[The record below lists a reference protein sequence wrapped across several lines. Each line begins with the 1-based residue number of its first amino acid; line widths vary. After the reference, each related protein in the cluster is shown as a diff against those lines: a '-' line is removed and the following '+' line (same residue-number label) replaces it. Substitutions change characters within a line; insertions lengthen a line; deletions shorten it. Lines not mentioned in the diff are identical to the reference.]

1 MEALKNQSIIYDDSC
16 PMCKWYTG
24 AFVEAGMLQAQHRM
38 GFSEISW
45 EAFPQLDKDRAR
57 HEIPL
62 IDTDSGQVTYGM
74 DALFKII
81 GTRFPLFQPLFQWRP
96 FRMIIYPLYQI
107 ITYNRRLIAG
117 SRPKDTGIDCAPD
130 FHAFYRGL
138 YMALALCFTLWMVH
152 TFSPFLQ
159 LSLGILAFLSILP
172 ILFVP
177 NRWDFAGQMATIWLT
192 TVALI
197 ALPLAWL
204 PSGLFVTGAA
214 VTLGSIWFVR
224 ECRRRPWM

>member
-130 FHAFYRGL
+130 FHAFY
-138 YMALALCFTLWMVH
+138 
-152 TFSPFLQ
+152 
-159 LSLGILAFLSILP
+159 
-172 ILFVP
+172 
-177 NRWDFAGQMATIWLT
+177 
-192 TVALI
+192 
-197 ALPLAWL
+197 
-204 PSGLFVTGAA
+204 
-214 VTLGSIWFVR
+214 
-224 ECRRRPWM
+224 